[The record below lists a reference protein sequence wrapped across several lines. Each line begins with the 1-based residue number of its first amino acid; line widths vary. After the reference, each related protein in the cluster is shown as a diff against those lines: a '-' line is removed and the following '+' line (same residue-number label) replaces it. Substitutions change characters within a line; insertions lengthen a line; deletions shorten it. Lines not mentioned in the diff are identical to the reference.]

1 MSARVRPWLLFGG
14 TGLVVGFILGIITAN
29 YGYSQYVEAQLAE
42 NADPVT
48 PVSASSA
55 VSAPDSIPDSV
66 AESQDTTFH
75 VVVTTGRPARGP
87 DTAPVTIVE
96 FTDYECPYCR
106 QHFLKTLPLVLAQY
120 GDRVRYVVMNFPLS
134 RLHPDALGA
143 AEAAECAADQ
153 GRFWE
158 YHDRLFVASEL
169 DRATLGSIA
178 AQMHLDSTA
187 FATCVDTRATAERVA
202 GHLAQARSLGATGTP
217 TFFVNGRVLHG
228 AYPFESFKVVIDS
241 ALARARR

>member
-14 TGLVVGFILGIITAN
+14 VGLVVGFILGIITAQH
-29 YGYSQYVEAQLAE
+29 GQSQYAEAEAE
-42 NADPVT
+42 LRAAD
-48 PVSASSA
+48 SA
-55 VSAPDSIPDSV
+55 VSPASAASAPDSV
-66 AESQDTTFH
+66 AESVDTTVH
-75 VVVTTGRPARGP
+75 VVATTGRPARGP

-106 QHFLKTLPLVLAQY
+106 EHFLKTLPLLLAQY
-120 GDRVRYVVMNFPLS
+120 GDRVRYVVMNLPIP
-134 RLHPDALGA
+134 RLHPDAVGA

-169 DRATLGSIA
+169 DRAALGSIA

-202 GHLAQARSLGATGTP
+202 GHLAQARSLGITGTP
-217 TFFVNGRVLHG
+217 TFLVNGRLFHG
-228 AYPFESFKVVIDS
+228 AYPFEDFKSIVDS
-241 ALARARR
+241 AIARASH